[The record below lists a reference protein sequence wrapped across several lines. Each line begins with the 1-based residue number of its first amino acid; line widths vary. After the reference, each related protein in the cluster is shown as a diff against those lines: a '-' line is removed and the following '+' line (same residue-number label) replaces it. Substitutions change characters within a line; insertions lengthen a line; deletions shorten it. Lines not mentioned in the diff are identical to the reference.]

1 MKKSFLVLSALLTL
15 VVSGICLQSCSSEYE
30 EYSTEE
36 YGYYTEEEIAQIM
49 ALAEKYD
56 LNIEIRYDNYV
67 KKKSLSDFEAKFQAI
82 SQLKGKY
89 EMISVENND
98 GMENCIC
105 RKVEMPISRTTT
117 SSLEKGSWSG
127 SRIASVLKVEGFRAY
142 YENYN
147 ISVSISWDLKSNVYS
162 ERVKASADISDLYNV
177 GSEIKAGLS
186 GSEAIQFSGSIWGE
200 EYDDDDNEFV
210 KYTFNIVGGEVNR
223 KTKNG
228 SFFLQ

>member
-1 MKKSFLVLSALLTL
+1 
-15 VVSGICLQSCSSEYE
+15 
-30 EYSTEE
+30 
-36 YGYYTEEEIAQIM
+36 
-49 ALAEKYD
+49 
-56 LNIEIRYDNYV
+56 
-67 KKKSLSDFEAKFQAI
+67 
-82 SQLKGKY
+82 
-89 EMISVENND
+89 MISVENKD

-127 SRIASVLKVEGFRAY
+127 SRIASVLKVEGFRTY
-142 YENYN
+142 YENYD

-162 ERVKASADISDLYNV
+162 ERVKASANISDLYNV
-177 GSEIKAGLS
+177 GSKITAGLS
-186 GSEAIQFSGSIWGE
+186 GSETIQFSGSIWGE

>member
-1 MKKSFLVLSALLTL
+1 
-15 VVSGICLQSCSSEYE
+15 
-30 EYSTEE
+30 
-36 YGYYTEEEIAQIM
+36 
-49 ALAEKYD
+49 
-56 LNIEIRYDNYV
+56 
-67 KKKSLSDFEAKFQAI
+67 
-82 SQLKGKY
+82 
-89 EMISVENND
+89 
-98 GMENCIC
+98 
-105 RKVEMPISRTTT
+105 MPISRTTT

-127 SRIASVLKVEGFRAY
+127 SRIASVLKVEGFRTY